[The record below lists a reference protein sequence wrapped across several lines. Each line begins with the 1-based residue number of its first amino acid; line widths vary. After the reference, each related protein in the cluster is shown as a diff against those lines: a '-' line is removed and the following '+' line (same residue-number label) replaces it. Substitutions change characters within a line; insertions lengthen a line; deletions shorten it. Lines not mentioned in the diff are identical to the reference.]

1 MLFVSKCTPLINSSV
16 LFLIISQVS
25 DFIQSFS
32 TMYSSVPN
40 NKGKGLNLK
49 GATDKLNINKQGVHI
64 KGGGGL
70 KIVLCQKWQPVTLIM
85 GTALANSWSP
95 RGASHQPAFMGDCL
109 TVSHMCV
116 PSHVFA
122 SFAFLMFIVSLLFK
136 KNKRASILG

>member
-64 KGGGGL
+64 KGVG
-70 KIVLCQKWQPVTLIM
+70 
-85 GTALANSWSP
+85 SE
-95 RGASHQPAFMGDCL
+95 DC
-109 TVSHMCV
+109 
-116 PSHVFA
+116 
-122 SFAFLMFIVSLLFK
+122 SLSEVATRYPNYWDCF
-136 KNKRASILG
+136 G